1 VVVNCIPDLK
11 SYDCMIDYSNV
22 SSKNKVA

>member
-1 VVVNCIPDLK
+1 
-11 SYDCMIDYSNV
+11 MIDYSNV